1 MGRPAGWRDVG
12 PVSTSGQL
20 LGRTRFLALLAVVA
34 LIAAGAGPNAAAR
47 PCQKAFIPAYF
58 YPGPYWTRA
67 IESWPPPSIMILDI
81 TSSGAGARPDPDY
94 QATVRQ
100 AEAAGI
106 TILGYVNTDY
116 ARRPA
121 AAVRADIRH
130 YKSWYHVSDIFL
142 DEVASDSGGLGYY
155 RRLADYVHR
164 DPGSIVMLNPG
175 TYPARQY
182 ISVGNVVMVFEGS
195 YASYARLRVPGW
207 VGRYPAGKFAQA
219 IYAVPAARVSAVV
232 GLPRRRRAGY
242 LYVTGSAG
250 TNPYATLPAGWP
262 LEDAAIATGCA
273 GGSGVTDRGGAS
285 RTASR

>member
-1 MGRPAGWRDVG
+1 MSG
-12 PVSTSGQL
+12 SGQF
-20 LGRTRFLALLAVVA
+20 LGRTRFLVLLAVVG
-34 LIAAGAGPNAAAR
+34 LLGAGASPIGAAR
-47 PCQKAFIPAYF
+47 PCQRAFVPAYF
-58 YPGPYWTRA
+58 YPGPNWTRA

-106 TILGYVNTDY
+106 TLLGYVNTDY

-130 YKSWYHVSDIFL
+130 YRSWYHVSDVFL
-142 DEVASDSGGLGYY
+142 DEAASDRGGLAYY

-164 DPGSIVMLNPG
+164 SPGSMVMLNPG

-182 ISVGNVVMVFEGS
+182 MSVGNVVLVFEGS

-219 IYAVPAARVSAVV
+219 IYAVPAARVGAVI
-232 GLPRRRRAGY
+232 GLSRRRQAGY
-242 LYVTGSAG
+242 LYVTSSAG
-250 TNPYATLPAGWP
+250 TDPYATLPAVWP

-273 GGSGVTDRGGAS
+273 GGSGVTYRGGAS